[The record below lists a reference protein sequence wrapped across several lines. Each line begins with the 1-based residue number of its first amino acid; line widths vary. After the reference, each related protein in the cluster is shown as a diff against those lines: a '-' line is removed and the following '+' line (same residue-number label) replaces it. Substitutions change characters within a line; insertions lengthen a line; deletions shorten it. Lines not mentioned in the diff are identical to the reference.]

1 MMKNKKIPEMRDE
14 LEIAIKVL
22 ISDFEDKTGLTVD
35 SVDLIREVSHISFK
49 EEHRTLEKIKTEIS
63 LI

>member
-1 MMKNKKIPEMRDE
+1 MKKKKIPEMRDE

-22 ISDFEDKTGLTVD
+22 ISDFEDETGLTVD
-35 SVDLIREVSHISFK
+35 SVGLMREIIHVPLGLK
-49 EEHRTLEKIKTEIS
+49 HRTLDRIKTEIS